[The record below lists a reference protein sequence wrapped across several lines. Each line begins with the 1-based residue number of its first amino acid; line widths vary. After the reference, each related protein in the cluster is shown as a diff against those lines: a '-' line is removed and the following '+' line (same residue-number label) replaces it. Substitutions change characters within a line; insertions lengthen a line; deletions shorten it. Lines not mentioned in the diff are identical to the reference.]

1 MKVCVTCFEFR
12 KKNLRRQPWR
22 YIYEVVKGLIE
33 NNVEVV
39 LITDVDSTGIDEINI
54 RTLKKS
60 INPFLIE
67 SQELLD
73 VLNEE
78 NPDVIIMNLGLTS
91 FLKFKYSINKPVIG
105 VVTSPI
111 YSFHEV
117 LNVGFKEI
125 FKNINHIS
133 IHILG
138 SLIPNFIIRR
148 YSNNFDLLVVLSEYN
163 KKRLEKINVKTGIRK
178 IIPGIDKSFLELP
191 NESNVEELKKK
202 LNPDKIP
209 LIMYFTSPLT
219 LRGTDTLVKAFA
231 KVRRKVKSKLII
243 LSRREHEEL
252 SKDEQILE
260 KIARKEGIS
269 DSVEL
274 LSIYLEPD
282 EVKEYVSAADIITL
296 PFKIVISEI
305 PLSILE
311 AMALSKP
318 VISTDIG
325 CITELLN
332 SELLVRPNDNSA
344 LARKILKLINDE
356 TLADKLG
363 NGSRIYMENYPLWD
377 DVKTS
382 FFKLIQGYNNE

>member
-1 MKVCVTCFEFR
+1 MKVCVTCFEF
-12 KKNLRRQPWR
+12 KKENLRRQPWR
-22 YIYEVVKGLIE
+22 YIYEIVKGLIE

-39 LITDVDSTGIDEINI
+39 LITDIDLTGIDEINI
-54 RTLKKS
+54 RTLKGS
-60 INPFLIE
+60 LNPFLVE

-73 VLNEE
+73 VLEEE
-78 NPDVIIMNLGLTS
+78 NPDVIIMNLGLSS

-105 VVTSPI
+105 VLTSPI

-117 LNVGFKEI
+117 LRVGFKEL

-133 IHILG
+133 IHIIG

-148 YSNNFDLLVVLSEYN
+148 YSNNFDTIVVLSEYN
-163 KKRLEKINVKTGIRK
+163 KKRLENIGVKTNILK

-191 NESNVEELKKK
+191 HESNVEELKIK

-209 LIMYFTSPLT
+209 FIMYFTSPLT

-231 KVRRKVKSKLII
+231 KVRRKIKSKLII

-252 SKDEQILE
+252 SRDEQILE
-260 KIARKEGIS
+260 KIASEEGIS

-274 LSIYLEPD
+274 LSIYLDPD
-282 EVKEYVSAADIITL
+282 EIKEYVSAADIISL

-311 AMALSKP
+311 AMALGKP
-318 VISTDIG
+318 VVSTNIG

-332 SELLVRPNDNSA
+332 SELLVRPNKISD
-344 LARKILKLINDE
+344 LAENILKLINDKK
-356 TLADKLG
+356 LADKLG
-363 NGSRIYMENYPLWD
+363 SESRLYMENYPFWD
-377 DVKTS
+377 DVKIS

>member
-1 MKVCVTCFEFR
+1 MKVCVTCFEF
-12 KKNLRRQPWR
+12 KKGNLRRQPWR
-22 YIYEVVKGLIE
+22 YIYEIVKGLIE
-33 NNVEVV
+33 NDVEVV
-39 LITDVDSTGIDEINI
+39 LITDVDSPGIDEINI
-54 RTLKKS
+54 RTLKGS
-60 INPFLIE
+60 LNPFLIE
-67 SQELLD
+67 SKELLD
-73 VLNEE
+73 VLEEE

-91 FLKFKYSINKPVIG
+91 FLKFKYSIDKPVIG

-111 YSFHEV
+111 YSFREV
-117 LNVGFKEI
+117 LGVGFKEI
-125 FKNINHIS
+125 FKNISHIS
-133 IHILG
+133 VHVIG

-163 KKRLEKINVKTGIRK
+163 KKRLEKIGVKTSVRK

-191 NESNVEELKKK
+191 HESNVEELKKK
-202 LNPDKIP
+202 LNPDEIP
-209 LIMYFTSPLT
+209 LIMYYTSPLT

-231 KVRRKVKSKLII
+231 KVRRKIKCKLII

-260 KIARKEGIS
+260 KIALEEGIN

-282 EVKEYVSAADIITL
+282 EIKEYVSAADIICL

-311 AMALSKP
+311 AMALGKP
-318 VISTDIG
+318 VISTNIG

-332 SELLVRPNDNSA
+332 PELLVRPNKTSDLSEN
-344 LARKILKLINDE
+344 ILKLINDKK
-356 TLADKLG
+356 LADKLG
-363 NGSRIYMENYPLWD
+363 SESRLYMEDYPLWD
-377 DVKTS
+377 DVKVS
-382 FFKLIQGYNNE
+382 FFKIIKGYANE